1 MTASPWKKPA
11 DRQKEREIKRDA
23 VLRAAAQAF
32 NENGFHKTSLDDVAE
47 RLNIT
52 KPTIYYYVK
61 NKDQILF
68 ECVRIGLEMLE
79 DASVQIEGTNQTG
92 LSKLIAL
99 WRVYV
104 QIVTE
109 DFGRCLILVG
119 EDPLPSSTRKELRAL
134 KGRIDSRFRSV
145 IAEGIEDGSI
155 RPCDPK
161 MAAFAAAGAL
171 SWIARWYDPHGP
183 LDPHELADQMI
194 DLLVHGVS
202 GEGQGRRKAN
212 GKACLGHPSSSASVE
227 PRRQTRKSPAKST

>member
-11 DRQKEREIKRDA
+11 DRQKEREVKRDA

-47 RLNIT
+47 RLNVT

-79 DASVQIEGTNQTG
+79 DASAEIEGTDATG

-119 EDPLPSSTRKELRAL
+119 EDPLPAGTRKELRAL
-134 KGRIDSRFRSV
+134 KGRIDRRFRSV

-171 SWIARWYDPHGP
+171 SWIARWYDPRGP
-183 LDPHELADQMI
+183 LNPQELADQMI
-194 DLLVHGVS
+194 DLLVHGVGGAS
-202 GEGQGRRKAN
+202 QAKRKTN
-212 GKACLGHPSSSASVE
+212 GKSGMKLAAANAPASPKQ
-227 PRRQTRKSPAKST
+227 PRRSAGRAS

>member
-11 DRQKEREIKRDA
+11 DRQKEREVKRDA
-23 VLRAAAQAF
+23 VLRAAARAF

-47 RLNIT
+47 RLNVT

-79 DASVQIEGTNQTG
+79 DASAQIEGTDATG

-119 EDPLPSSTRKELRAL
+119 EDPLPPATRKELRAL
-134 KGRIDSRFRSV
+134 KGRIDKRFRSV
-145 IAEGIEDGSI
+145 ITEGIEDGSI

-171 SWIARWYDPHGP
+171 SWIARWYDPRGP
-183 LDPHELADQMI
+183 LNPEQLADQMI
-194 DLLVHGVS
+194 DLLVHGVGGAS
-202 GEGQGRRKAN
+202 QAKRKAN
-212 GKACLGHPSSSASVE
+212 GRTGMKLMPANTSTSSR
-227 PRRQTRKSPAKST
+227 PPRKSVSRTS

>member
-11 DRQKEREIKRDA
+11 DRQKEREVKRDA

-47 RLNIT
+47 RLNVT

-79 DASVQIEGTNQTG
+79 DASAQIEETNATG
-92 LSKLIAL
+92 LSKLIRL

-119 EDPLPSSTRKELRAL
+119 EDPLPPSTRKELRAL
-134 KGRIDSRFRSV
+134 KGRIDKRFRSV
-145 IAEGIEDGSI
+145 ISEGIEDGSI

-171 SWIARWYDPHGP
+171 SWIARWYDPLGP
-183 LDPHELADQMI
+183 LNPQELADQMI
-194 DLLVHGVS
+194 DLLVYGV
-202 GEGQGRRKAN
+202 GGAGQAKRKTN
-212 GKACLGHPSSSASVE
+212 GKVGMKIAAANTSTPSRQSRKSAS
-227 PRRQTRKSPAKST
+227 

>member
-11 DRQKEREIKRDA
+11 DRQKEREVKRDA

-47 RLNIT
+47 RLNVT

-79 DASVQIEGTNQTG
+79 DASSQIEGTDATG
-92 LSKLIAL
+92 LSKMIAL

-119 EDPLPSSTRKELRAL
+119 EDPLPPGTRKELRAL
-134 KGRIDSRFRSV
+134 KGRIDKRFRSV
-145 IAEGIEDGSI
+145 ITEGIEDGSI

-171 SWIARWYDPHGP
+171 SWIARWYDPRGP
-183 LDPHELADQMI
+183 LNPEKLADEMI
-194 DLLVHGVS
+194 DLLINGI
-202 GEGQGRRKAN
+202 GGANQTKGKTN
-212 GKACLGHPSSSASVE
+212 GKAGVKLAAANAAVSPKQS
-227 PRRQTRKSPAKST
+227 RKSVGRPS

>member
-11 DRQKEREIKRDA
+11 DRQKEREVKRDA

-47 RLNIT
+47 RLNVT

-79 DASVQIEGTNQTG
+79 DASAQIEGTNANG
-92 LSKLIAL
+92 LTKLIAL

-119 EDPLPSSTRKELRAL
+119 EDPLPPSTRKELRAL
-134 KGRIDSRFRSV
+134 KGRIDKRFRSV

-161 MAAFAAAGAL
+161 IAAFAAAGAL
-171 SWIARWYDPHGP
+171 SWIARWYDPRGP
-183 LDPHELADQMI
+183 LDPQELADQMI
-194 DLLVHGVS
+194 DLLVNGV
-202 GEGQGRRKAN
+202 GGAGRTRRKAT
-212 GKACLGHPSSSASVE
+212 GKAGMKLAAANAPASPKQSRKSAS
-227 PRRQTRKSPAKST
+227 RAS

>member
-11 DRQKEREIKRDA
+11 DRQKEREVKRDA

-47 RLNIT
+47 RLNVT

-79 DASVQIEGTNQTG
+79 DASAQVEGTEATG

-104 QIVTE
+104 KIVTE

-119 EDPLPSSTRKELRAL
+119 EDPLPAGTRKELRAL
-134 KGRIDSRFRSV
+134 KGRIDKRFRSV
-145 IAEGIEDGSI
+145 IVEGIEDGSI

-171 SWIARWYDPHGP
+171 SWIARWYDPRGP
-183 LDPHELADQMI
+183 LGPEQLADQMI
-194 DLLVHGVS
+194 DLLVNGVGGASQAQRMSNRRAPTKSAS
-202 GEGQGRRKAN
+202 GNSSVSSRHPRKAA
-212 GKACLGHPSSSASVE
+212 GGA
-227 PRRQTRKSPAKST
+227 T

>member
-11 DRQKEREIKRDA
+11 DRQKEREVKRDA

-47 RLNIT
+47 RLNVT

-79 DASVQIEGTNQTG
+79 DASAQIEGTDATG
-92 LSKLIAL
+92 LAKLIAL

-104 QIVTE
+104 RIVTE

-119 EDPLPSSTRKELRAL
+119 EDPLPPSTRKELRAL
-134 KGRIDSRFRSV
+134 KGRIDKRFRSV
-145 IAEGIEDGSI
+145 ITEGIEDGSI

-171 SWIARWYDPHGP
+171 SWIARWYDPRGP
-183 LDPHELADQMI
+183 LDPEQLADQMI
-194 DLLVHGVS
+194 DLLVNGV
-202 GEGQGRRKAN
+202 GGVGQATRKAN
-212 GKACLGHPSSSASVE
+212 GKTGMKLAAANVPASPSKALRKPAS
-227 PRRQTRKSPAKST
+227 RAS

>member
-11 DRQKEREIKRDA
+11 DRQKEREVKRDA
-23 VLRAAAQAF
+23 VLRAAARAF

-47 RLNIT
+47 RLNVT

-61 NKDQILF
+61 SKDQILF

-79 DASVQIEGTNQTG
+79 DASTQIEGTNATG

-119 EDPLPSSTRKELRAL
+119 EDPLPACTRKELRAL
-134 KGRIDSRFRSV
+134 KGRIDKRFRSV

-171 SWIARWYDPHGP
+171 SWIARWYDPRGP
-183 LDPHELADQMI
+183 LSPQELADQMI
-194 DLLVHGVS
+194 DLLVHGVGGTS
-202 GEGQGRRKAN
+202 QVKRKTN
-212 GKACLGHPSSSASVE
+212 GKTGMKLAAANAPASSKQ
-227 PRRQTRKSPAKST
+227 PRRSAGRTS

>member
-1 MTASPWKKPA
+1 MKASPWKKPA
-11 DRQKEREIKRDA
+11 DRQKEREVKRDA

-47 RLNIT
+47 RLNVT

-79 DASVQIEGTNQTG
+79 AASVQIEDTNQTG

-119 EDPLPSSTRKELRAL
+119 EDPLPPNTRKELRAL
-134 KGRIDSRFRSV
+134 KGRIDKRFRSV
-145 IAEGIEDGSI
+145 ITEGIEDGSV

-183 LDPHELADQMI
+183 LNPSELADQMI
-194 DLLVHGVS
+194 DLLVHGVGGS
-202 GEGQGRRKAN
+202 SPGKRKAN
-212 GKACLGHPSSSASVE
+212 GKADVTLASGSAPTSK
-227 PRRQTRKSPAKST
+227 QARKSVIRGS

>member
-47 RLNIT
+47 RLNVT

-119 EDPLPSSTRKELRAL
+119 EDPLPPSTRKELRAL
-134 KGRIDSRFRSV
+134 KGRIDRRFRSV

-183 LDPHELADQMI
+183 LDPHGLADQMI
-194 DLLVHGVS
+194 DLLVHGVGS
-202 GEGQGRRKAN
+202 EGQGKRKVN
-212 GKACLGHPSSSASVE
+212 GFE
-227 PRRQTRKSPAKST
+227 RKP

>member
-194 DLLVHGVS
+194 DLLVHGVG